1 MPNLKV
7 LEQSLPIA
15 PLKIAALESCTDL
28 AKKVN
33 DYIVKFKS
41 IRTKFTD
48 STS

>member
-28 AKKVN
+28 AKKVMTIS
-33 DYIVKFKS
+33 YSFVMHLS
-41 IRTKFTD
+41 
-48 STS
+48 